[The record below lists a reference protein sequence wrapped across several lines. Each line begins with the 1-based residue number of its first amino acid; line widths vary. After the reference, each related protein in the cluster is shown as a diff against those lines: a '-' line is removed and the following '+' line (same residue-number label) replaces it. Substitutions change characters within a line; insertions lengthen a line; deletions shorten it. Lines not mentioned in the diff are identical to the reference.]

1 MQAKLDE
8 LLHALSR
15 ANNAMTRIDEQQP
28 EDIEIHRK
36 SGRTIERVRQI
47 YLPTMVCRL
56 LRPHGEGSRCL
67 SAD

>member
-28 EDIEIHRK
+28 EDIEIHREQARK
-36 SGRTIERVRQI
+36 N
-47 YLPTMVCRL
+47 
-56 LRPHGEGSRCL
+56 
-67 SAD
+67 D